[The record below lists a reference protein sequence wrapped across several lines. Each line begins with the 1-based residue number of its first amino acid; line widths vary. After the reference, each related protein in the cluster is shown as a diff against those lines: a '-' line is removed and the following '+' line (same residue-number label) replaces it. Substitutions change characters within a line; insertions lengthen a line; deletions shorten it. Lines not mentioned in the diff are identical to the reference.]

1 MNRTSTMRQ
10 DATSRGDHSD
20 KARRWRFWAAGVALA
35 AAGAGVALMVA
46 TGGPGNANA
55 SVVDPAD
62 LSLTKSDSPDP
73 VGENALLTYSLEINN
88 AGPDSATNVVVSDD
102 LPSQVDPV
110 SADPSEGNCEIQGKK
125 VNCELGTLD
134 SGESATVTIEV
145 TPKKAG
151 LITNEAEV
159 ESEVEDPQTANN
171 RDSENTTVTAAP
183 EAATCKKKA
192 ATIEGTDASEALTG
206 TDGKDVILARGGD
219 DQVNAGD
226 GKDLICAGD
235 GNDLIRAGGDN
246 DFAKGEGGSDTAKGQ
261 LGGDTLKGNRGPDN
275 LKGGR
280 DNDLLAGGKGRD
292 RCKGG
297 AGSDT
302 LRSCNP

>member
-1 MNRTSTMRQ
+1 MRQ
-10 DATSRGDHSD
+10 AATSREAHYEKG
-20 KARRWRFWAAGVALA
+20 RRLRFWAAGVALA
-35 AAGAGVALMVA
+35 AAGAGIALMVA

-55 SVVDPAD
+55 STVDPAD

-73 VGENALLTYSLEINN
+73 VVENALLTYTLEVDN

-110 SADPSEGNCEIQGKK
+110 SADPSAGNCEIQGKK
-125 VNCELGTLD
+125 VNCELGTLANGA
-134 SGESATVTIEV
+134 SVTVTIEV
-145 TPKKAG
+145 TPTKAG

-171 RDSENTTVTAAP
+171 RDTENTTVTAAP
-183 EAATCKKKA
+183 AAATCKKQA
-192 ATIEGTDASEALTG
+192 ATIEGTDAGEALTG
-206 TDGKDVILARGGD
+206 TDGRDVILARGGD
-219 DQVNAGD
+219 DQVNAGG

-235 GNDLIRAGGDN
+235 GNDLIRAGGGN
-246 DFAKGEGGSDTAKGQ
+246 DFAKGQGGSDTAKGQ

-280 DNDLLAGGKGRD
+280 GNGLLAGGKGRD

>member
-1 MNRTSTMRQ
+1 MRQ
-10 DATSRGDHSD
+10 AATSRGAHYE
-20 KARRWRFWAAGVALA
+20 KGRRLRFWVAGVALA

-73 VGENALLTYSLEINN
+73 VGENALLTYTLEVNN

-125 VNCELGTLD
+125 VNCELGTLAN
-134 SGESATVTIEV
+134 GASATVTIEV

-151 LITNEAEV
+151 LITNTAAV
-159 ESEVEDPQTANN
+159 ESDVEDPQGANN
-171 RDSENTTVTAAP
+171 EDSENTTVTEGAP
-183 EAATCKKKA
+183 AGATCKKKA
-192 ATIEGTDASEALTG
+192 ATIEGTDAGETLTG
-206 TDGKDVILARGGD
+206 TEGKDVILARGGD
-219 DQVNAGD
+219 DQINAGD

-235 GNDLIRAGGDN
+235 GNDLTRSGGGN
-246 DFAKGEGGSDTAKGQ
+246 DFAKGQGGSDTAKGQ
-261 LGGDTLKGNRGPDN
+261 GGGDTLKGNRGGDD
-275 LKGGR
+275 LTGGSG
-280 DNDLLAGGKGRD
+280 NDLLAGGKGRD

>member
-1 MNRTSTMRQ
+1 MRQ
-10 DATSRGDHSD
+10 AATSRGEHYD
-20 KARRWRFWAAGVALA
+20 KGRRLRFGAAAVALA

-55 SVVDPAD
+55 SVLDPAD

-73 VGENALLTYSLEINN
+73 VVENALLTYTLEVDN

-110 SADPSEGNCEIQGKK
+110 SEDPSVGNCEIQGKK
-125 VNCELGTLD
+125 VRCELGTLED
-134 SGESATVTIEV
+134 GASATVTIEV
-145 TPKKAG
+145 RAKKAG
-151 LITNEAEV
+151 LITNTASV
-159 ESEVEDPQTANN
+159 ESDVEDPQGANN
-171 RDSENTTVTAAP
+171 EASENTTVTAEP
-183 EAATCKKKA
+183 EAATCKNKA
-192 ATIEGTDASEALTG
+192 ATIEGTDAGEALTG
-206 TDGKDVILARGGD
+206 TDGNDVILARGGD
-219 DQVNAGD
+219 DQVDAGD

-235 GNDLIRAGGDN
+235 GNDLTRAGGGN
-246 DFAKGEGGSDTAKGQ
+246 DFVKGQSGSDTAKGQ
-261 LGGDTLKGNRGPDN
+261 LGGDTLKGSRGPDN

-280 DNDLLAGGKGRD
+280 GNDLLAGGKGRD

>member
-1 MNRTSTMRQ
+1 MR
-10 DATSRGDHSD
+10 R
-20 KARRWRFWAAGVALA
+20 RFWAAGVALA

-55 SVVDPAD
+55 STVDPAD
-62 LSLTKSDSPDP
+62 LSLSKSDSPDP
-73 VGENALLTYSLEINN
+73 VVEDGVLTYTLEVDNG
-88 AGPDSATNVVVSDD
+88 GPDPATTVVVSDD

-110 SADPSEGNCEIQGKK
+110 SAEPSVGNCEIQGKK
-125 VNCELGTLD
+125 VRCELGTLA
-134 SGESATVTIEV
+134 SRASATVTIEV

-171 RDSENTTVTAAP
+171 RDTENTTVTAAP
-183 EAATCKKKA
+183 EAATCKQKA
-192 ATIEGTDASEALTG
+192 ATIEGTDAGEPLIG

-219 DQVNAGD
+219 DEINAGG
-226 GKDLICAGD
+226 GKDLVCAGD
-235 GNDLIRAGGDN
+235 GNDLTRSGGGN
-246 DFAKGEGGSDTAKGQ
+246 DFAKGQGGSDTAKGQ
-261 LGGDTLKGNRGPDN
+261 GGGDTLKGN
-275 LKGGR
+275 GGR
-280 DNDLLAGGKGRD
+280 DNLTGGSGNDLLAGGKGRD

>member
-1 MNRTSTMRQ
+1 MSRNSAMRQ
-10 DATSRGDHSD
+10 ATTNRGHHYD
-20 KARRWRFWAAGVALA
+20 KRMRLRFWAAGVALA

-55 SVVDPAD
+55 STVDPAD

-73 VGENALLTYSLEINN
+73 VVENALLTYTLEIDN

-110 SADPSEGNCEIQGKK
+110 SADPGNCEIQGKK
-125 VNCELGTLD
+125 VRCELGTLD
-134 SGESATVTIEV
+134 NEASATVTIEV
-145 TPKKAG
+145 RAKKAG
-151 LITNEAEV
+151 LITNTASV
-159 ESEVEDPQTANN
+159 ESDVDDPQGANN
-171 RDSENTTVTAAP
+171 EDSVNTTVSAAP

-192 ATIEGTDASEALTG
+192 ATIEGTDAGEPLTG
-206 TDGKDVILARGGD
+206 TDGTDVILARGGD

-235 GNDLIRAGGDN
+235 GNDLIRAGGGN
-246 DFAKGEGGSDTAKGQ
+246 DFVKGQSGGDTAKGQ
-261 LGGDTLKGNRGPDN
+261 IGGDTLKGSRGPDD

-280 DNDLLAGGKGRD
+280 GNDLLAGGKGRD

-297 AGSDT
+297 AGNDS

>member
-1 MNRTSTMRQ
+1 MSTMRRA
-10 DATSRGDHSD
+10 ATGRGDHED
-20 KARRWRFWAAGVALA
+20 KGMRRRFWAAGVALA

-46 TGGPGNANA
+46 TGGPGYANA

-73 VGENALLTYSLEINN
+73 VVEDGVLIYTLEVEN
-88 AGPDSATNVVVSDD
+88 AGPDPATTVVVSDD

-110 SADPSEGNCEIQGKK
+110 SAEPSVGNCEIQGKK
-125 VNCELGTLD
+125 VNCELGTLA
-134 SGESATVTIEV
+134 SGASATVTIEV

-171 RDSENTTVTAAP
+171 RDTENTTVTAAP
-183 EAATCKKKA
+183 EAATCKKQA
-192 ATIEGTDASEALTG
+192 ATIAGTDTGETLTG
-206 TDGKDVILARGGD
+206 TEGKDVILARGGD
-219 DQVNAGD
+219 DQINAGG
-226 GKDLICAGD
+226 GKDLVCAGD
-235 GNDLIRAGGDN
+235 GNDLTRSGGGN
-246 DFAKGEGGSDTAKGQ
+246 DFAKGQGGSDTAKGQ
-261 LGGDTLKGNRGPDN
+261 GGGDTLKGNGGRDN
-275 LKGGR
+275 LKGGSG
-280 DNDLLAGGKGRD
+280 NDLLAGGKGRD
-292 RCKGG
+292 RCRGG

>member
-1 MNRTSTMRQ
+1 MNRKSAMRQ
-10 DATSRGDHSD
+10 AATSRGDHHD
-20 KARRWRFWAAGVALA
+20 KGMRLRFWAAGAALA
-35 AAGAGVALMVA
+35 AAGAGLALMVA

-62 LSLTKSDSPDP
+62 LSLTKSGSPDP
-73 VGENALLTYSLEINN
+73 VGENALLTYTLDVNN

-125 VNCELGTLD
+125 VHCELGTLANRA
-134 SGESATVTIEV
+134 SATVMIEV

-159 ESEVEDPQTANN
+159 ESEVEDPQPANN
-171 RDSENTTVTAAP
+171 RDTEDTTVTEGP

-192 ATIEGTDASEALTG
+192 ATIEGTDTGEILTG
-206 TDGKDVILARGGD
+206 TEGRDVILAGGGAD
-219 DQVNAGD
+219 EINAGG
-226 GKDLICAGD
+226 GKDLVCAGD
-235 GNDLIRAGGDN
+235 GNDLTRSGGGN

-261 LGGDTLKGNRGPDN
+261 SGSDTLKGNRGGDD

-280 DNDLLAGGKGRD
+280 GNDLLAGGKGVD
-292 RCKGG
+292 RCAGG

-302 LRSCNP
+302 LRNCNP